1 MNNIQKRIN
10 KILND
15 NRKKIVKKAKKEYT
29 KEDIFNLI
37 TKSDF
42 PKALDDNKKSFIHVL
57 NLMMEDVPDGLT
69 SEKFQKD
76 LDDLL
81 EDAYATTLS
90 DMLLAQDDSDEADE
104 EFCKDETYEYCKEEL
119 FGKTPEDRAT
129 FIMDYFD
136 DEAPEGISEYR

>member
-1 MNNIQKRIN
+1 
-10 KILND
+10 
-15 NRKKIVKKAKKEYT
+15 
-29 KEDIFNLI
+29 
-37 TKSDF
+37 
-42 PKALDDNKKSFIHVL
+42 
-57 NLMMEDVPDGLT
+57 MMEDVPDGLT